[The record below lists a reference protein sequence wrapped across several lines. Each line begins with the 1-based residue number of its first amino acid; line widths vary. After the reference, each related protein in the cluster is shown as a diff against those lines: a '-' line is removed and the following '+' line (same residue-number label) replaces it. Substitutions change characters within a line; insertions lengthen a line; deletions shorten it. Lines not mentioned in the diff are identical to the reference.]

1 MRMRKE
7 KEKAEFYIKTLL
19 ALYRAD
25 EISLDKLWSLLKKE
39 LWDINAVMYD
49 NIEWNNKKWN
59 YDFTKWFHGY
69 PHFKY
74 FHNILPF

>member
-59 YDFTKWFHGY
+59 YDFIDQCY
-69 PHFKY
+69 
-74 FHNILPF
+74 NEIMENLED